1 VVVGAMSERD
11 TGEATRAR
19 IVEVALELIADRG
32 FAATTTR
39 EISERLGFTKA
50 ALYYHFRTKDDLLAA
65 IVAPAMSE
73 LEALVDDARP
83 VVEPA
88 ARRSVLAGYV
98 TLVAEHADLV
108 RVLSADP
115 AVRHSPALAGATPL
129 YERLAQLLAGVE
141 VPGTA
146 ERVRVRA
153 AFGAVHAALEHAEPD
168 EDPAV
173 VQSATLAAACGA
185 LGVPAPRG
193 TVIGRHE
200 RAAGHEPRRPGGSP

>member
-1 VVVGAMSERD
+1 VVIGAVSERD

-73 LEALVDDARP
+73 LEALVEHVRP
-83 VVEPA
+83 VTEPTV
-88 ARRSVLAGYV
+88 RCSVLAGYV
-98 TLVAEHADLV
+98 DLVAGHADLV

-115 AVRHSPALAGATPL
+115 AVRHSPALAGAMPL
-129 YERLAQLLAGVE
+129 YERLARLLAGAE
-141 VPGTA
+141 APGTTD
-146 ERVRVRA
+146 RVRVRA
-153 AFGAVHAALEHAEPD
+153 ALGAVHAALEHAEPD

-173 VQSATLAAACGA
+173 VRAATLAAACGA
-185 LGVPAPRG
+185 LGVPVPK
-193 TVIGRHE
+193 
-200 RAAGHEPRRPGGSP
+200 AG